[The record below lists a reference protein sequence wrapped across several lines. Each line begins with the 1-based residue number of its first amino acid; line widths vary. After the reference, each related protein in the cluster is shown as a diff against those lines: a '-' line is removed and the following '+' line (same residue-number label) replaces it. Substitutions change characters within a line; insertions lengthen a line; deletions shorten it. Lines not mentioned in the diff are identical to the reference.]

1 LSYLPFLI
9 FFYYFYSSTQPQ
21 MENYPNPQ
29 PTPPPY
35 NAPPSFNTP
44 PPYTPSSPPS
54 NAMSYADGVALTET
68 LKATGVSSATIYS
81 MLTEKGLDHASAIQ
95 IIESTL
101 PGGQLS
107 QKEGRN
113 DMIIGGLW
121 IVGGLVLTI
130 GSYMMVS
137 ESGGRYLI
145 TYGPII
151 YGIIRFFKGVS
162 KM

>member
-1 LSYLPFLI
+1 
-9 FFYYFYSSTQPQ
+9 
-21 MENYPNPQ
+21 MENYSNPQ
-29 PTPPPY
+29 PSPPPY
-35 NAPPSFNTP
+35 TAPQSFNSP
-44 PPYTPSSPPS
+44 PPYTPPVASPT

-68 LKATGVSSATIYS
+68 LKSTGVSSATIYS
-81 MLTEKGLDHASAIQ
+81 MLTEKGLDHSSAIQ

-107 QKEGRN
+107 KKEGRE

-121 IVGGLVLTI
+121 IAGGLVLTI

-145 TYGPII
+145 TYGPVI